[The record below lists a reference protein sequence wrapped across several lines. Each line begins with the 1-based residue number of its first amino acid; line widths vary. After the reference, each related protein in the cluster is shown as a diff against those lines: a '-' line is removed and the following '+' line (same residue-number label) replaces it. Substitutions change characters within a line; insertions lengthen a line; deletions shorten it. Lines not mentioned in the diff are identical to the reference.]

1 MTKNKGV
8 ANNTTEFIEIDYDVT
23 RPSGF
28 VLRGTLTYPVG
39 ESYHGPCVVFL
50 HGTMS
55 NRNHNFVPE
64 LCNKLIKEHGIRSF
78 RYDSR
83 FDKSDHEPDHR
94 YKFSGYADDL
104 DDLECV
110 VRHLKKN
117 DFIPFCLFGHSR
129 GANGALLYAS
139 SRLLKDQHS
148 NNTHTDEE
156 HVALL
161 DPTKFCCVVAAPR
174 FNMPMML
181 TSLFSQEQIDLL
193 HEEGQFQWPNEKVE
207 LIVTKRDAEVVC
219 KEMDMG
225 RSVEMIPEQVPIL
238 LFHGTDDEL
247 IPVDDAGCYKA
258 SRESI
263 NVQIIDGARHAFR
276 GKKQL
281 KHLLTSATTFI
292 GNSHKEFF
300 YNDKIM

>member
-1 MTKNKGV
+1 MTKNKGAAV
-8 ANNTTEFIEIDYDVT
+8 AREFVEIDYDVI
-23 RPSGF
+23 RPSGY
-28 VLRGTLTYPVG
+28 VLRGTSTYPAG
-39 ESYHGPCVVFL
+39 ESSHGPCVVFL

-64 LCNKLIKEHGIRSF
+64 LCNKLIKDHGIRSF

-83 FDKSDHEPDHR
+83 FDKSEHEPEHR

-110 VRHLKKN
+110 IRHLKKN
-117 DFIPFCLFGHSR
+117 NFIPFCLFGHSR

-139 SRLLKDQHS
+139 SRLLKDPNS
-148 NNTHTDEE
+148 DSPSSDEE
-156 HVALL
+156 YLASL
-161 DPTKFCCVVAAPR
+161 DPTKLCCVVASPR

-181 TSLFSQEQIDLL
+181 TTLFTQEQIDTL
-193 HEEGQFQWPNEKVE
+193 HSEGQFPWPNDKADLV
-207 LIVTKRDAEVVC
+207 VTKTDADVVC

-225 RSVEMIPEQVPIL
+225 RSVMLIPEQVPIL

-258 SRESI
+258 ARESI
-263 NVQIIDGARHAFR
+263 NVQIVDGARHAFR

-281 KHLLTSATTFI
+281 KHLLTSATEFI
-292 GNSHKEFF
+292 GNSHKEIFC
-300 YNDKIM
+300 NEKTM